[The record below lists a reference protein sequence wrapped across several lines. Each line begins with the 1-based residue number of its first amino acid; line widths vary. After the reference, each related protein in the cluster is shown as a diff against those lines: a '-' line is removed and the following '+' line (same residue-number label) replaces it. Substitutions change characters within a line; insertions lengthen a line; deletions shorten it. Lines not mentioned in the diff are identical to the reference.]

1 LPKALTVPLPF
12 CLPVVTAADVRHHSS
27 AYIPAVPR
35 PVMLSQS
42 PLVVLAAVALLAGC
56 AGGGAVRDAQP
67 LPGSGPTELATR
79 GEVPS
84 ENLVPAVV
92 GVPRNVD
99 DGAIHRITPGDV
111 IDIKVF
117 QADELNT
124 TVRVNDAGGISL
136 PLVGMVLVAGLNT
149 GEAERRIAA
158 ALAQDHL
165 QDPQV
170 AVFVSEFANL
180 EVSIAGEVNKP
191 GVFPIRGRTTLLE
204 GIALAGGTTRR
215 AKEEQVIVFR
225 TGTSPA
231 GVDAYVVDLKKIQQG
246 ELNDPMLAAEDKIVV
261 PKSGSRV
268 FFEDVRDT
276 LRGFVNFNPLLY

>member
-1 LPKALTVPLPF
+1 ML
-12 CLPVVTAADVRHHSS
+12 LPVMPNLS
-27 AYIPAVPR
+27 AF
-35 PVMLSQS
+35 
-42 PLVVLAAVALLAGC
+42 LVVAATALLVGC
-56 AGGGAVRDAQP
+56 AGGSAVRDAQP
-67 LPGSGPTELATR
+67 LPGSSPMELAAR
-79 GEVPS
+79 DEAPS
-84 ENLVPAVV
+84 GNLVPAVV
-92 GVPRNVD
+92 GVPRSVD
-99 DGAIHRITPGDV
+99 IGAIHRLAPGDV

-136 PLVGMVLVAGLNT
+136 PLVGMVSVAGLNT
-149 GEAERRIAA
+149 GEAERRIAH
-158 ALAQDHL
+158 ALAQDYL

-231 GVDAYVVDLKKIQQG
+231 GVDAYVVDLRKIQRG
-246 ELNDPMLAAEDKIVV
+246 ELSDPLLAAEDKIVV